1 MKNPKNIENTKPRN
15 IVKTIFKRG
24 GDQVD
29 ESQKARE
36 LMKKG
41 AQFFSRWK
49 VPGGFLTARDAAN
62 VVYNGI
68 KNPYN

>member
-29 ESQKARE
+29 ESQNDEKRSPI
-36 LMKKG
+36 
-41 AQFFSRWK
+41 F
-49 VPGGFLTARDAAN
+49 
-62 VVYNGI
+62 
-68 KNPYN
+68 